1 MSLSLVF
8 YFQTFFCPQ
17 AVPALQRALE
27 IREIALD
34 PDHPIV
40 ARSHHQLAGLHAQW
54 GKFSTAETF
63 YKQALDIYVDRYG
76 SDHYLVAKELDALAV
91 LYQKQDKWVLIGI
104 SFLTTFLLP
113 LKMVIMLACK
123 NAEFSLE
130 YFLTVCLLPLEMAIL
145 R

>member
-1 MSLSLVF
+1 MLISKYVF
-8 YFQTFFCPQ
+8 FFNGEGNLHEFVFFFQ

-54 GKFSTAETF
+54 GKFSTAEAF

-91 LYQKQDKWVLIGI
+91 LYQKQDK
-104 SFLTTFLLP
+104 
-113 LKMVIMLACK
+113 
-123 NAEFSLE
+123 
-130 YFLTVCLLPLEMAIL
+130 
-145 R
+145 